1 MSPPI
6 DPVEDPDRIHQLV
19 QMVEEYQQQDQQA
32 HETIIQAGE
41 LDEATPW
48 LNRTGWV
55 RYLQGTPRQPLFES
69 TQRPEEDAEGPE
81 RIALV
86 IWEAMERL
94 ASVSQEIAKA
104 CGHLVRID
112 VVRTM
117 KDESPHKPL
126 LAYLDATAIQ
136 KHVAP
141 WQQIMMFFARTQI
154 EHDWESPKYSFT
166 PRQQQLWDAVW
177 RHAQAQASCPDPEDD
192 EPEPFEIRPI
202 EHALLTFCID
212 LLRQK
217 IRNDEYG
224 CAMICATAVIG
235 CGQFGWATPE
245 NFPPPDIQFDQDRAV
260 FYFAQSIAVRPP
272 VIGDPSWVRRAAEPA
287 MV

>member
-1 MSPPI
+1 
-6 DPVEDPDRIHQLV
+6 
-19 QMVEEYQQQDQQA
+19 MVEEYQQQDQQA

-141 WQQIMMFFARTQI
+141 WQQIMMFFARTQ
-154 EHDWESPKYSFT
+154 
-166 PRQQQLWDAVW
+166 QQLWDAVW

-245 NFPPPDIQFDQDRAV
+245 NFPPRI
-260 FYFAQSIAVRPP
+260 SSLIKIARFFILHKALRLDPP